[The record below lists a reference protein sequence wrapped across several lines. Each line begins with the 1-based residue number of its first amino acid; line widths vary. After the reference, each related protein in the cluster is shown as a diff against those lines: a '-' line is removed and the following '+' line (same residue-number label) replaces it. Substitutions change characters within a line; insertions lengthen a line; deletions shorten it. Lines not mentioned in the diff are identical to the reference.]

1 VRITIK
7 ALGQVAEVLGER
19 EFELELKRGNAMS
32 SVRDAL
38 CREHPE
44 LTPLWPSLA
53 VAVNGEFIEAA
64 RSRAGMKSCSCPRS
78 AAAKPVA

>member
-1 VRITIK
+1 MRITIK

-53 VAVNGEFIEAA
+53 VAVNGEFID
-64 RSRAGMKSCSCPRS
+64 GGCPLKGGDEVLLLPPIS
-78 AAAKPVA
+78 GG

>member
-1 VRITIK
+1 MRITIK

-19 EFELELKRGNAMS
+19 ELELELKRGNAMS

-38 CREHPE
+38 CREHPK

-53 VAVNGEFIEAA
+53 IAVNGEFIE
-64 RSRAGMKSCSCPRS
+64 GGCPLKGGDEVLLLPPIS
-78 AAAKPVA
+78 GG

>member
-1 VRITIK
+1 MRITIK

-19 EFELELKRGNAMS
+19 EFVLELKRGNAMS

-38 CREHPE
+38 CREHPG

-53 VAVNGEFIEAA
+53 VAVNGEFIE
-64 RSRAGMKSCSCPRS
+64 GGCPLKCGDEVLLLPPIS
-78 AAAKPVA
+78 GG

>member
-44 LTPLWPSLA
+44 LVPLWPSLA
-53 VAVNGEFIEAA
+53 VAVNGEFIE
-64 RSRAGMKSCSCPRS
+64 GGCPLKGGDEVLLLPPIS
-78 AAAKPVA
+78 GG